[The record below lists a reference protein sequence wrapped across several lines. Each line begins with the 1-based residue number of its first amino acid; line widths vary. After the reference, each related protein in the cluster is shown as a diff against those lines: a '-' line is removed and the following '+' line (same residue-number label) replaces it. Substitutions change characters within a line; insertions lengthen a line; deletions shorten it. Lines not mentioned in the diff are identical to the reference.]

1 MRMPRQALLWMSL
14 FLAAVAALALLLG
27 APLARAFMANP
38 AFNGMILFVLL
49 VGLVVNYRQ
58 VLILRPEIAWIEH
71 FRRTETPE
79 DAALPQTRLL
89 GAMARLL
96 GERHGREFTLSTTSL
111 RTLLDGIR
119 SRLDESRDLSRYFI
133 GLLVF
138 LGLLGTFWGLLE
150 TLGGVRDVVARLNL
164 GGEDLTGAFRNLQ
177 RGIERPLSG
186 LGTAFSSSL
195 FGLAGALVLGFVDL
209 QAGHAQNRFYNDL
222 EEWLSGRTRLS
233 SGALGAE
240 GEASVPAYI
249 QALLEQ
255 TADSLDKL
263 QRIMARSE
271 EERRGSD
278 RHLAVLGG
286 EIAGLM
292 EQLRG
297 EQKGLLGLARTQ
309 SELQGVLARL
319 AEATEARGGHEAAV
333 REQLTRLAAGMQAL
347 REDLAADRG
356 QLIETLREE
365 IRLLTRTLGRF
376 AEGGRREG

>member
-1 MRMPRQALLWMSL
+1 MRQPGPALTWMSL
-14 FLAAVAALALLLG
+14 FLAVVALLALLLA
-27 APLARAFMANP
+27 APLARAFLANP

-49 VGLVVNYRQ
+49 TGLIVNYRQ
-58 VLILRPEIAWIEH
+58 VLVLKPEVDWVRR
-71 FRRTETPE
+71 FRRSESPE
-79 DAALPQTRLL
+79 DVPAPQTRLL

-96 GERHGREFTLSTTSL
+96 GERHGQQFTLSTTSL

-150 TLGGVRDVVARLNL
+150 TLGGVRDVVAGLNL
-164 GGEDLTGAFRNLQ
+164 GGDDVATAFQALQ
-177 RGIERPLSG
+177 SGIEQPLSG

-195 FGLAGALVLGFVDL
+195 FGLAGALVLGFIDL
-209 QAGHAQNRFYNDL
+209 QAGHAQNRFYNEL
-222 EEWLSGRTRLS
+222 EEWLSERTRLS

-240 GEASVPAYI
+240 GEGSVPVYI

-271 EERRGSD
+271 EERRSAD
-278 RHLAVLGG
+278 QHLAALSG
-286 EIAGLM
+286 EMAGLM
-292 EQLRG
+292 EQLRS
-297 EQKGLLGLARTQ
+297 EQKGMLGLARTQ
-309 SELQGVLARL
+309 NELQSVLQQL
-319 AEATEARGGHEAAV
+319 AEATGARGEHEAAM
-333 REQLTRLAAGMQAL
+333 REQLTRVAATMDAL
-347 REDLAADRG
+347 RGDLGDDRG

-365 IRLLTRTLGRF
+365 IRLLTRTVARLADGNR
-376 AEGGRREG
+376 GG